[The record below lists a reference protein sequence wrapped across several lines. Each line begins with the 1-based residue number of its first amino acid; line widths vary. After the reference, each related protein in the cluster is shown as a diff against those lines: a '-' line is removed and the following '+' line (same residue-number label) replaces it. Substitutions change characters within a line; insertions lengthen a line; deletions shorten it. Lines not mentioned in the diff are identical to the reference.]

1 MLAVISPVILF
12 HMLATFIRFHFAK
25 VRDTKKQLANTK
37 DQPFAVSTQ
46 YSALQIVLYVQVI
59 CSCKQ
64 KTKIEPG
71 ESK

>member
-25 VRDTKKQLANTK
+25 VRETKKQLANTK
-37 DQPFAVSTQ
+37 DQLFAVSTQ
-46 YSALQIVLYVQVI
+46 YSVLQIVVHVQVI

-64 KTKIEPG
+64 EKNIEP
-71 ESK
+71 